1 MTPYL
6 LVLFVA
12 TTATYFGRVSGS
24 VGIQRASLVA
34 VAIFLICFAGFRDY
48 HVGTDTGN
56 YVYNFYRSHS
66 LKEAQLGNM
75 EFGYVAFVWLTRLLS
90 DNYAVLL
97 LSIAAI
103 VVAFYLS
110 TIVRFVDRYEFG
122 VYLFIVFGS
131 YTWLFNGA
139 RQAIAGAICFW
150 ALRFVINRRLVP
162 YVACIAAA
170 MLFHKTAIVALP
182 IYFLAT
188 PDLKLKRLI
197 SLAAAIV
204 LFAVFI
210 RIFVGIASQ
219 FLDDR
224 FAGYS
229 AQKSR
234 GGEVV
239 TAYLTGEAGLFLWLR
254 RRITVNLDLYDKFL
268 NIYLVA
274 LVPAYVTVISSVDP
288 SGLMRLAT
296 YFSGAEILLWPM
308 IFREIRRTRQ
318 RALVGLSFLA
328 VTIAYFI
335 LTTDGFA
342 NLTPYRMN
350 GGLF

>member
-1 MTPYL
+1 MAPYL

-12 TTATYFGRVSGS
+12 TLAAYFGRVSGS
-24 VGIQRASLVA
+24 LSIQRTSLIA

-56 YVYNFYRSHS
+56 YVYNFYQSHS

-75 EFGYVAFVWLTRLLS
+75 EVGYNAFVWLIRMLS
-90 DNYAVLL
+90 DNYAALL
-97 LSIAAI
+97 LAIAGI
-103 VVAFYLS
+103 VVSLYFA

-122 VYLFIVFGS
+122 IYLFIVFGS

-162 YVACIAAA
+162 YAACIAMA
-170 MLFHKTAIVALP
+170 MLFHKTAIIALP

-188 PDLKLKRLI
+188 ADLRLKRLMG
-197 SLAAAIV
+197 LVMAVV

-210 RIFVGIASQ
+210 KVFVGFASQ

-229 AQKSR
+229 TQR
-234 GGEVV
+234 GGGGEVV
-239 TAYLTGEAGLFLWLR
+239 TAYLTGEAFLFLWLR
-254 RRITVNLDLYDKFL
+254 KRITVNLELYDKFL

-274 LVPAYVTVISSVDP
+274 LVPAYVTVISGVDP

-296 YFSGAEILLWPM
+296 YFSGAEIMLWPM

-318 RALVGLSFLA
+318 RALVGMSFLM
-328 VTIAYFI
+328 VTIVYFM
-335 LTTDGFA
+335 LTTNGFA

-350 GGLF
+350 SGLF